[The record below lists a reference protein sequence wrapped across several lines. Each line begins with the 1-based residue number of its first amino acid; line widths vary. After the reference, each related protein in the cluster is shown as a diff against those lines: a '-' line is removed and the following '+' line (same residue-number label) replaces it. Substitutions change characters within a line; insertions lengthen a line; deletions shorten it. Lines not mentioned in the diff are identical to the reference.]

1 MDTKDPGA
9 ATGAPVEPDKQDAG
23 AGTGGAPSPVESDM
37 EDAGAGTGG
46 ASSLVESGKKDAG
59 AGMGGASS
67 LVETGPSMLAPTGTV
82 GRTAFLELPP
92 DESLNAALE
101 MSVFGAST
109 NTLGIA
115 QQHGAESLLTDD
127 KEMDREARGSAAG
140 VPVTRSNTKSG
151 TDPRTE
157 KRHKKVKSSVPK
169 V

>member
-1 MDTKDPGA
+1 
-9 ATGAPVEPDKQDAG
+9 
-23 AGTGGAPSPVESDM
+23 
-37 EDAGAGTGG
+37 
-46 ASSLVESGKKDAG
+46 
-59 AGMGGASS
+59 
-67 LVETGPSMLAPTGTV
+67 
-82 GRTAFLELPP
+82 
-92 DESLNAALE
+92 